1 MNEPEIKNPLS
12 TPEEHEKLVLGLK
25 EDTQKALKEA
35 RKWKDA
41 FDKKEKDLAESER
54 KKRSLAENVEALKSE
69 NVRQRKIELNQ
80 KETKNKNAV
89 LEHFQKLQE
98 QKGGNY

>member
-1 MNEPEIKNPLS
+1 MNDIEIKNPLS

-35 RKWKDA
+35 KKWKDA
-41 FDKKEKDLAESER
+41 FVKKEQDLAESER
-54 KKRSLAENVEALKSE
+54 KNRSLAENVEALKSE
-69 NVRQRKIELNQ
+69 NVRQRRIELDQ

-89 LEHFQKLQE
+89 LEHFQKLQG